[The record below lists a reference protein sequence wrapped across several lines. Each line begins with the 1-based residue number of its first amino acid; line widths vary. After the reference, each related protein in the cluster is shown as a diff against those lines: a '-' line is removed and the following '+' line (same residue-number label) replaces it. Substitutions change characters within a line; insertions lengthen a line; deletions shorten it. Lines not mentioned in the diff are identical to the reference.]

1 MSNQNQKL
9 ISFVIPVYNEEG
21 SVGELHREI
30 VMAMKRM
37 PQFQY
42 EIIFVDDGSTDTTL
56 EELKK
61 LSPVK
66 IISFSR
72 NFGKS
77 QGLQAGFDVAKG
89 YYVFT
94 LDGDLQDDPNEIP
107 KLLECIKSCDMV
119 VGWRHDR
126 ADNAM
131 KKLPSLVFNSL
142 IRFAIGAKLHDS
154 DCNLRAIKSYVVK
167 GMSIYGG
174 LYRYIPIIAH
184 NMGYDVRE
192 IKVHHRKRLYGQSKY
207 GMKRLFSG
215 VLDLITINFLMSYM
229 RKPMHLFGY
238 FGFASTTI
246 GFLLGI
252 YLMILKYGYN
262 AAIANRPLL
271 FLAVLLIVV
280 GIQFFS
286 IGLIG
291 EMITSYN
298 YSEEG
303 QYTIKRK
310 L

>member
-1 MSNQNQKL
+1 MD
-9 ISFVIPVYNEEG
+9 ITVVIPVYNEKD
-21 SVGELHREI
+21 SIAPLYNELKVALERT
-30 VMAMKRM
+30 KLS
-37 PQFQY
+37 Y
-42 EIIFVDDGSTDTTL
+42 EIIFVDDGSSDNTFEKVRTL
-56 EELKK
+56 NNQNKNVRAVQFTK
-61 LSPVK
+61 
-66 IISFSR
+66 
-72 NFGKS
+72 NFQKAAA
-77 QGLQAGFDVAKG
+77 LTAGFREAKG
-89 YYVFT
+89 DVIIT

-215 VLDLITINFLMSYM
+215 VLDLITVNFLMSYM